1 MEDGQNVICFTL
13 EDGSSVSFSVLEQI
27 TISGKNYL
35 LVTDGDKSDEEENAY
50 ILEEVRE
57 EDEQCVY
64 EIVSDEQK
72 LDIISKV
79 FEEALDD
86 VDIKI

>member
-1 MEDGQNVICFTL
+1 MEDGQNVLCFTL
-13 EDGSSVSFSVLEQI
+13 EDGGSVSFSVLEQV

-35 LVTDGDKSDEEENAY
+35 LVTDSDESDEEENAY
-50 ILEEVRE
+50 ILEEIRE
-57 EDEQCVY
+57 EDGQCIY

-79 FEEALDD
+79 FEETLDD
-86 VDIKI
+86 VDIKM